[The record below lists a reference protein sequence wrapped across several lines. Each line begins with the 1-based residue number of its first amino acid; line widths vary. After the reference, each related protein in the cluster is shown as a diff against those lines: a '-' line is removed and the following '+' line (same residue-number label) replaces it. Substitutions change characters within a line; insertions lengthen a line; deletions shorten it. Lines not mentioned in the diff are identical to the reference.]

1 MKEKW
6 EYFSGDFVADQYND
20 TLLKYSPWS
29 GHRRFG
35 YDLVSYY
42 EPENLVELGSFYGC
56 STFAF
61 MQAVK
66 KNNLKTIIYPID
78 LWEANDKFTLH
89 DYEQDVYGFFKGI
102 YMNEFSDINVK
113 MMKMSF
119 EEALCN
125 FEDCSI
131 DILHIDGSHAYE
143 DVKSDFDGWI
153 AKMKSDGIIL
163 FHDVSEQL
171 LYGKTLGSSIFWKEL
186 KEKYPF
192 TVEMQHSWGLG
203 VLFLSG
209 AKYRDFVDKVDL
221 DYYLKMNTYDETIA
235 KDRIRTDYFKLLDA
249 NKWIKS
255 LKADK
260 ESADEDNSR
269 LLCEIDTIQQNYKKT
284 DEAKNVYVEELKK
297 TIQEYGQSVEDKD
310 TYIEE
315 LKDTISGYEETF
327 AGKDRYIEELKD
339 TVISYEET
347 FAGKDRYIEELKD
360 TLSSYEGTFA
370 GKDKYIEDLLTAI
383 DAYNQ
388 ENMDIRAAYEQTIEA
403 KDAYIEELSDTI
415 QGYEETFAGK
425 DRYIE
430 ELLATIEA
438 YKKEVQDVKNAYE
451 QTIAGKDAYIV
462 ELESMKK
469 TRR

>member
-131 DILHIDGSHAYE
+131 DILHID
-143 DVKSDFDGWI
+143 
-153 AKMKSDGIIL
+153 
-163 FHDVSEQL
+163 
-171 LYGKTLGSSIFWKEL
+171 
-186 KEKYPF
+186 
-192 TVEMQHSWGLG
+192 
-203 VLFLSG
+203 
-209 AKYRDFVDKVDL
+209 
-221 DYYLKMNTYDETIA
+221 
-235 KDRIRTDYFKLLDA
+235 
-249 NKWIKS
+249 
-255 LKADK
+255 
-260 ESADEDNSR
+260 
-269 LLCEIDTIQQNYKKT
+269 EI
-284 DEAKNVYVEELKK
+284 
-297 TIQEYGQSVEDKD
+297 G
-310 TYIEE
+310 
-315 LKDTISGYEETF
+315 
-327 AGKDRYIEELKD
+327 
-339 TVISYEET
+339 
-347 FAGKDRYIEELKD
+347 
-360 TLSSYEGTFA
+360 
-370 GKDKYIEDLLTAI
+370 
-383 DAYNQ
+383 
-388 ENMDIRAAYEQTIEA
+388 RAH
-403 KDAYIEELSDTI
+403 
-415 QGYEETFAGK
+415 
-425 DRYIE
+425 
-430 ELLATIEA
+430 
-438 YKKEVQDVKNAYE
+438 V
-451 QTIAGKDAYIV
+451 
-462 ELESMKK
+462 
-469 TRR
+469 

>member
-42 EPENLVELGSFYGC
+42 EPENLVELGSHYGG
-56 STFAF
+56 SMFAF
-61 MQAVK
+61 AQAVRDGK
-66 KNNLKTIIYPID
+66 LKTTCYAID
-78 LWEANDKFTLH
+78 LWEATDIYTKH
-89 DYEQDVYGFFKGI
+89 DYERDVYTFFKDI
-102 YMNEFSDINVK
+102 REKEFIDIK
-113 MMKMSF
+113 IHMMKTSF
-119 EEALCN
+119 DEALGE
-125 FEDCSI
+125 FDDQSVE
-131 DILHIDGSHAYE
+131 ILHIDGSHEYE
-143 DVKSDFDGWI
+143 DVKNDFKNWLP
-153 AKMKSDGIIL
+153 KMKKEGVIL
-163 FHDVSEQL
+163 FHDISDQRVFDEVM
-171 LYGKTLGSSIFWKEL
+171 GSCIFWIEL
-186 KEKYPF
+186 KKKYPF
-192 TVEMQHSWGLG
+192 TVDMQYSWGLG
-203 VLFLSG
+203 ILFLSED
-209 AKYRDFVDKVDL
+209 KYRDFINKVDL
-221 DYYLKMNTYDETIA
+221 DYYLKMNTYDENIA

-327 AGKDRYIEELKD
+327 VGKDRYIEELKD